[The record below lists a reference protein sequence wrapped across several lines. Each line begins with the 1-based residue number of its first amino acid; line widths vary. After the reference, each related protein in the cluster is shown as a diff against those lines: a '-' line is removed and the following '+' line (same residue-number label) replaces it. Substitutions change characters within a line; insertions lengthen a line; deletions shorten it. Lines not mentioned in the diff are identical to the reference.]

1 MSNSSSKLTIKLH
14 DITAIK
20 YTKNC
25 TRLLK
30 LHDTTATKY
39 TKKLAFPY
47 LLKSN
52 NLSWQ
57 SFFTFRE
64 LHFRD
69 KTFIA
74 VAILKPITVPKILP
88 LRIRSRTRKN
98 ASSSIIMLPLLP
110 TTTSTTPSSRV
121 VRIVADGRQY
131 CQRKSHLA
139 IKKRIKKTKS
149 IIKFSLTN

>member
-14 DITAIK
+14 DATAIK

-25 TRLLK
+25 IPLK
-30 LHDTTATKY
+30 
-39 TKKLAFPY
+39 KKKITFPY

-69 KTFIA
+69 KTFIT
-74 VAILKPITVPKILP
+74 VAILKPITIPKILP

-110 TTTSTTPSSRV
+110 TTTPTTPSSRV

-139 IKKRIKKTKS
+139 IKNESRKQ
-149 IIKFSLTN
+149 NQW